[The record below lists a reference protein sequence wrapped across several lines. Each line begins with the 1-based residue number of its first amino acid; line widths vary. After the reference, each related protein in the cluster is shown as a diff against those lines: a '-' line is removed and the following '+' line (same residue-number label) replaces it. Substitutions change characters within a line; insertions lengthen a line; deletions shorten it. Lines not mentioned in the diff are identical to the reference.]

1 MGGILPPPKPPGAVC
16 PVEPFGAVPFGGIPF
31 GDRPP
36 GDIPPCMAPLAVVL
50 FNAPPF
56 ENPPV
61 APSPPDA
68 PDPKVPPKPDP
79 LEGVIPPADDPRN
92 DAPLFPNP
100 ELLLLLAEAACDIG
114 VPTVGVFGL
123 GGFGGALVG
132 SQLNSH
138 SE

>member
-1 MGGILPPPKPPGAVC
+1 M
-16 PVEPFGAVPFGGIPF
+16 
-31 GDRPP
+31 PP
-36 GDIPPCMAPLAVVL
+36 GDIPPGMPPFAVVL
-50 FNAPPF
+50 LKAPPF

-61 APSPPDA
+61 VPGPLDA

-79 LEGVIPPADDPRN
+79 FEGVVPPGDDPK
-92 DAPLFPNP
+92 DDIPLFPNP
-100 ELLLLLAEAACDIG
+100 ELLLLAEAACDMG

-123 GGFGGALVG
+123 GGFGGALMG